1 MLSHLK
7 TFEGRQNLLYEFGFS
22 LWQGVVGFNLKDVVH
37 KNSWAENKIG
47 LGCFSFS
54 EKIYIYVTNILWSLK
69 LWTISSDH
77 IQESWDEVRA
87 EMKCQKFKTTQDTP
101 QMSTLSN
108 VNINISYQ

>member
-47 LGCFSFS
+47 LGCFSNF
-54 EKIYIYVTNILWSLK
+54 TNILWSLK

-77 IQESWDEVRA
+77 IQESWDEVWA